1 MKCSA
6 RPCLR
11 CPKKSSG
18 YRFSSIFST
27 AAPTPARCIR
37 CRRRLQALLVLL
49 MGSDPRGTP
58 CLPGRSARTKHRY
71 ARGRIGVFLHM
82 KLFPTAASV
91 MHPIRGMWLKMHSS
105 VISYR
110 LLRYPARA
118 AWPECC
124 CTYGKGPDGIC
135 CVKILSRAKRS
146 RQQDPYFIVR
156 LAEGGSNRRE
166 LNVKQ
171 RGYERSS
178 KRAAELNASFRRMSA
193 IRPDRNEKSQ
203 RTDNA

>member
-1 MKCSA
+1 MA
-6 RPCLR
+6 RR
-11 CPKKSSG
+11 A
-18 YRFSSIFST
+18 YRADPLGPNT
-27 AAPTPARCIR
+27 DTPE
-37 CRRRLQALLVLL
+37 
-49 MGSDPRGTP
+49 
-58 CLPGRSARTKHRY
+58 
-71 ARGRIGVFLHM
+71 GVSVIFLHM
-82 KLFPTAASV
+82 KLFPTAATV

-156 LAEGGSNRRE
+156 LAGGGSNRRE

-178 KRAAELNASFRRMSA
+178 KRAAEFNASFRQLSA